1 MEKTKECGGAP
12 EENLSQYNLNVIAAR
27 LGSPARHR
35 RPRSVSVQL
44 LDLISIAA
52 GYVVI
57 IYNLNVIAARL
68 RPPAPHRRPR
78 SVLYALFSDWKRDTA
93 AGYVE
98 LMQSLN
104 MRTLL

>member
-52 GYVVI
+52 GYVEL

-78 SVLYALFSDWKRDTA
+78 SVL
-93 AGYVE
+93 
-98 LMQSLN
+98 
-104 MRTLL
+104 